1 MHEINEWPEEGELV
15 VCTVEDVKDFVAFV
29 RLDEYE
35 NKKGLIHISE
45 IATGWIKYIRDFV
58 REGQKI
64 VCKVLSVDTDRG
76 HIDLSLKDVNE
87 HQRREKIQEWKNEQ
101 KAEKWIGFV
110 AEATGTEPHAVKEV
124 FYTHFGLLYPAF
136 EEIVT
141 EGDAALKKFGF
152 PKNVSEALKTVAGE
166 NVKIPKV
173 TITGTLVLTSMKPDG
188 VNIIRRALRSA
199 QPKIDDVEID
209 LTYLG
214 APNYRI
220 KVTAPDY
227 KRAERAIEKA
237 AKAAIGV
244 MERAGDAAKFVRK
257 QKAKSA

>member
-1 MHEINEWPEEGELV
+1 MG
-15 VCTVEDVKDFVAFV
+15 
-29 RLDEYE
+29 
-35 NKKGLIHISE
+35 
-45 IATGWIKYIRDFV
+45 
-58 REGQKI
+58 
-64 VCKVLSVDTDRG
+64 
-76 HIDLSLKDVNE
+76 
-87 HQRREKIQEWKNEQ
+87 
-101 KAEKWIGFV
+101 
-110 AEATGTEPHAVKEV
+110 
-124 FYTHFGLLYPAF
+124 
-136 EEIVT
+136 
-141 EGDAALKKFGF
+141 GDAALKKFDF
-152 PKNVSEALKTVAGE
+152 SKEVNESLKTVAGE

-199 QPKIDDVEID
+199 QPKIEDVEID

-227 KRAERAIEKA
+227 KRAERAIEKT

-244 MERAGDAAKFVRK
+244 MERAGDTAKFVRK